1 MKNSFLY
8 LVSLLSPTLLSISL
22 LSCKQNSANTT
33 ALIQPSILTK
43 GSSFDFAKVTFNE
56 NTEKLISKLLDT
68 TETGFNGNNYEVFL
82 YGKNEDFSGPIR
94 DQHYFKFPEKRYV
107 LKTIVTDSIAQ
118 FDSIYFN
125 QVVLETDARKKL
137 TAIIGKTK
145 FEHKKGLDSLL
156 NKLFKKYGKTF
167 EMQEY
172 DRKNAEVEAEFTKNM
187 TPDQKEMS
195 RQSTPGMDYAAY
207 LLDYGNEGYVVWMLK
222 DRIIQ
227 VSFDTDREISIS
239 STRQYKNI
247 EYLYVDFLVLTKNE
261 YKKTGEAQLENAK
274 LTKAGLQP
282 FKVYNLQDF
291 DPINPERLELLE
303 KAWGK

>member
-1 MKNSFLY
+1 MKSSFSYFFY
-8 LVSLLSPTLLSISL
+8 LLLPALLSISL
-22 LSCKQNSANTT
+22 LSCKQNPNKT
-33 ALIQPSILTK
+33 AAFVQPSILTK
-43 GSSFDFAKVTFNE
+43 GGNFDFAKVTFNE
-56 NTEKLISKLLDT
+56 NIEQLVSKLLDT

-94 DQHYFKFPEKRYV
+94 DQHYFKFPEERYV

-125 QVVLETDARKKL
+125 QVVLETDAQKKL

-145 FEHKKGLDSLL
+145 FEHKTGLDSLL

-167 EMQEY
+167 EMQEH

-187 TPDQKEMS
+187 TPEQKEMS
-195 RQSTPGMDYAAY
+195 RQSTPVMDYAAY

-239 STRQYKNI
+239 STGEYKNI

-282 FKVYNLQDF
+282 FKVYNLKDF